1 MYLSLVLFLSF
12 TSLFSRDSKS
22 VAFQV
27 LKALARL
34 KMVEKDKE
42 GGCKL
47 NTSGTEGSG
56 QNIQTGGG
64 CQHGALEQINA
75 GLINA
80 TFIKKKT
87 KDFVEKILHHVWYI
101 SFLHQNGSVQSGEM
115 IHMNIRETEIPY
127 LHLKCNTFANS
138 SRGIRSEMF

>member
-80 TFIKKKT
+80 SFIKKK
-87 KDFVEKILHHVWYI
+87 KRF
-101 SFLHQNGSVQSGEM
+101 
-115 IHMNIRETEIPY
+115 
-127 LHLKCNTFANS
+127 C
-138 SRGIRSEMF
+138 